1 MELKSIYGVKTMFIR
16 DEHAERLPTVRI
28 HKAVL
33 RHFKSVDYG
42 EITFDCAK
50 QFIPMGTKSDILG
63 IYGQNGSGK
72 TAFIEAISILKSVM
86 EGSPVSPFYADFITK
101 GADHA
106 EFEFT
111 FNLQYPTKP
120 ITVRKVVYCFSIR
133 VNQLDDINPLFKEV
147 LTAIDLGEVKKQ
159 FDSEVYKRKIVIYN
173 ERLSIGGDIDGEKKK
188 LQLVID
194 TSVDKG
200 VFGPA
205 SKRKLF
211 YKAAKKTVNALEVN
225 KQLAMERSQSFIFCD
240 DTLQLFISQENQ
252 TLYQEVLYELN
263 LFANH
268 FLSVIDTKATGMIQL
283 NYGVPIWL
291 EPRRGV
297 ILIETMI
304 PVEYSLKKFNY
315 IKGIFASMSNV
326 LCQLIPGMRIDLK
339 EVSKITL
346 PDGSEGKKAEVIIN
360 RNGIE
365 LPLRCVSD
373 GARKIISML
382 GLLIAAY
389 NEKSVTIA
397 IDEFDA
403 GVFEY
408 LLGEILQIFEESGK
422 GQLIFTSH
430 NLRPLE
436 VIDKNFI
443 YFTTTNPDNRY
454 IRFKNVGITNNL
466 RNLYFREILLG
477 EQDEEIYKATK
488 KQKIVSAFRKA
499 GE

>member
-1 MELKSIYGVKTMFIR
+1 MFLR
-16 DEHAERLPTVRI
+16 DEHADRLPTVRI

-50 QFIPMGTKSDILG
+50 QFVPMGTQSDILG

-72 TAFIEAISILKSVM
+72 TAFIEALSILKSIM
-86 EGSPVSPFYADFITK
+86 EGNSVSPFYADCITK

-106 EFEFT
+106 ELEFT
-111 FNLQYPTKP
+111 FDLQYETEP
-120 ITVRKVVYCFSIR
+120 ITIRKVVYSFFLR
-133 VNQLDDINPLFKEV
+133 VDQLDEISSEYREALKG
-147 LTAIDLGEVKKQ
+147 IDLGEFRKE
-159 FDSEVYKRKIVIYN
+159 FDSEVFKRRIVIYN

-194 TSVDKG
+194 TSADKG

-211 YKAAKKTVNALEVN
+211 YKVTKNTTNTLEVK
-225 KQLAMERSQSFIFCD
+225 KQLAGERSQSFIFCD
-240 DTLQLFISQENQ
+240 DTLQLFYDQETQ
-252 TLYQEVLYELN
+252 TPYQEVLYELN
-263 LFANH
+263 LFADSY
-268 FLSVIDTKATGMIQL
+268 FSVIDTKSTGMIQL
-283 NYGVPIWL
+283 NYAVPLWL
-291 EPRRGV
+291 DPGRGV
-297 ILIETMI
+297 I
-304 PVEYSLKKFNY
+304 PVKTLKPEKYSLKAF
-315 IKGIFASMSNV
+315 KGIKELLASMSNV
-326 LCQLIPGMRIDLK
+326 LCQLVPGMRIDLK
-339 EVSKITL
+339 EVSTILL
-346 PDGSEGKKAEVIIN
+346 PNGEEGRYAEVVIN
-360 RNGIE
+360 RNGLE

-373 GARKIISML
+373 GARKLISML
-382 GLLIAAY
+382 GMLIAAY
-389 NEKSVTIA
+389 NGKSVTIA
-397 IDEFDA
+397 IDELDA
-403 GVFEY
+403 GIFEY

-436 VIDKNFI
+436 VIDKKFI

-454 IRFKNVGITNNL
+454 IRLKNVGATNNL

-488 KQKIVSAFRKA
+488 KQKIVAAFRKA

>member
-1 MELKSIYGVKTMFIR
+1 MFIR
-16 DEHAERLPTVRI
+16 DEHGERLPTVRI

-33 RHFKSVDYG
+33 RHYKSVDYG

-86 EGSPVSPFYADFITK
+86 EGSAVSPFYADYITK

-106 EFEFT
+106 ELEFT
-111 FNLQYPTKP
+111 FDLQYPTDP
-120 ITVRKVVYCFSIR
+120 ITARKVVYSFSIR
-133 VNQLDDINPLFKEV
+133 VEQLDEINPVYKEILKTV
-147 LTAIDLGEVKKQ
+147 DLGEVKKQ
-159 FDSEVYKRKIVIYN
+159 FDSEVYKRRIVVYN

-211 YKAAKKTVNALEVN
+211 YKVTKKTTNALEVK
-225 KQLAMERSQSFIFCD
+225 KQLAEERSQSFIFCD
-240 DTLQLFISQENQ
+240 ETLQLFFDQEYQ

-263 LFANH
+263 LFANNY
-268 FLSVIDTKATGMIQL
+268 LSVIDTKTTGMIQL
-283 NYGVPIWL
+283 NYGVPLWL

-297 ILIETMI
+297 ILVETMN
-304 PVEYSLKKFNY
+304 PEEYSLKKY
-315 IKGIFASMSNV
+315 TSIKRIFASMSNV

-339 EVSKITL
+339 EVSKIIL
-346 PDGSEGKKAEVIIN
+346 PDGKEGKIAEVIIN

-389 NEKSVTIA
+389 NGQSITIA
-397 IDEFDA
+397 VDELDA

-436 VIDKNFI
+436 VIDKKFI
-443 YFTTTNPDNRY
+443 CFTTTNPDNRY
-454 IRFKNVGITNNL
+454 IRLKNVGATNNL

-488 KQKIVSAFRKA
+488 KQKIVAAFRKA